1 MAGSYGAE
9 TGRNE
14 RYRLSFTVGGL
25 LAPQGR
31 VLASMLVRDAAF
43 AYAAPADAAPADA
56 APTDAAPADNAA
68 SAQDHAASSDDP
80 MRVELGERVLRI
92 RRRAIDSNALS
103 IRTQSASAR
112 MVSEVLKRLS
122 ALSGEE
128 IRFLADE
135 GTTANDCRALMWVA
149 MCRYYA
155 LIGQF
160 AAEVVRDRYLMGL
173 LSLTREDYD
182 RFIRAK
188 AMWHP
193 ELEELTPATANK
205 LRANLF
211 KAMVEADLLDA
222 RDNTILPSLLSGTVL
237 SMLDGR
243 SDSMLFFPMR
253 NA

>member
-43 AYAAPADAAPADA
+43 VADTAPAAGAESAA
-56 APTDAAPADNAA
+56 
-68 SAQDHAASSDDP
+68 DP

-243 SDSMLFFPMR
+243 PDSMLFFPMR